1 MCHLLSIGFKFGEY
15 IKIVEKHR
23 FCCKVSYNRSV
34 DTLFKERAIVAEVRV
49 YVEVKVLPQ
58 DLPLSCP
65 LPNMT
70 LWNMHPKVYLA
81 VNENNQSTC
90 PYCST
95 HYIVTND

>member
-1 MCHLLSIGFKFGEY
+1 M
-15 IKIVEKHR
+15 
-23 FCCKVSYNRSV
+23 NA
-34 DTLFKERAIVAEVRV
+34 ERVR
-49 YVEVKVLPQ
+49 VEVKLTLT

-81 VNENNQSTC
+81 LDQYNHAIC

-95 HYIVTND
+95 HYFADNETEND

>member
-1 MCHLLSIGFKFGEY
+1 MNEERVRVE
-15 IKIVEKHR
+15 IKILLK
-23 FCCKVSYNRSV
+23 
-34 DTLFKERAIVAEVRV
+34 
-49 YVEVKVLPQ
+49 

-81 VNENNQSTC
+81 PNDSGEALC

-95 HYIVTND
+95 LYIVVDE